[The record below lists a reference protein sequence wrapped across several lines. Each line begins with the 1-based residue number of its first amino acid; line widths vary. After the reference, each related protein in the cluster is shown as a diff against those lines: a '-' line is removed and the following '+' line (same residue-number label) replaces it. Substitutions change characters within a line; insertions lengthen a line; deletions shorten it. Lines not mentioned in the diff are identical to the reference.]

1 MPTALKRK
9 KYKVKKLQGG
19 GTPEGDPIPTQAY
32 GGFQLYLETLP
43 DGTKRITP
51 TPTSGNYV
59 KISDKGFYPGIPLS
73 MPAAEVV
80 ADDPNKGFMDLSSI
94 DEVVNRTGAG
104 VLGDYAKV
112 PESEREA
119 VEQAVRDATGKFAG
133 TAAAVTG
140 GAILDA
146 LSWPQRYLVNPQ
158 IALATGEKVN
168 LNPLGYTQSFLEG
181 LGYGDD
187 PGEGFMTPSEGLGV
201 KNPWLGIPLDIA
213 TDPLT
218 YLGAGLARQS
228 VQKGG
233 PALLRN
239 VSKPRINISSL
250 KGSYNIPKSTI
261 AENIGGKTHEIFGKF
276 LSKHHPD
283 VIESIQKGTLSI
295 DDVMSDPKLVEDFIN
310 RHQYSYRG
318 FTANPNVPGQVDEFA
333 STYRYPRPRDIDR
346 NLHGA
351 GVYSYAGDRGAQ
363 AALDSYTGILSRN
376 PTLRNIQMESGIIP
390 YYEKL
395 GEQPFLARLKT
406 DLPKFNP
413 DDIPGFWSDYGKFQ
427 QYGKKIPPG
436 TLYSGYQDIPHLWK
450 GQRSG
455 QLFSPS
461 QAQDIGFSLDEL
473 NKSLL
478 SRIGEYGQRGHFNP
492 DLYRYGQE
500 ALGVPGF
507 RYPSWGG
514 AGGDHITTVARPGS
528 GIQSIDEIIPVGG
541 FDPTVDEKVKI
552 IESIIKPSLRK
563 GGKVKAKKS
572 GKYKLLKK

>member
-1 MPTALKRK
+1 
-9 KYKVKKLQGG
+9 
-19 GTPEGDPIPTQAY
+19 
-32 GGFQLYLETLP
+32 
-43 DGTKRITP
+43 
-51 TPTSGNYV
+51 
-59 KISDKGFYPGIPLS
+59 
-73 MPAAEVV
+73 
-80 ADDPNKGFMDLSSI
+80 FMDLSSI

-395 GEQPFLARLKT
+395 GKQPFLARLKT